1 MLFDAGNSRIKWA
14 LVRDGRLGALQAA
27 ALDDITALQRWL
39 ARTAQIDR
47 AVGVCVAGKAYERLL
62 KVELHRVGHPAPEF
76 VKSSDL
82 AGGVRN
88 GYREAWQL
96 GDDRWAGA
104 VAAWHRA
111 GCYRTVC
118 AVSVGTALT
127 IDLVDHDGH
136 HRGGLIAPGPE
147 MMLGSL
153 LGKTKGIAERAAP
166 GGARPRRKPAAGL
179 RGVVRPLAPP
189 GGGRVE
195 ACEERHAVH
204 AVSVSTSPA
213 GAELSWRVR
222 DRRRCSSGVTT
233 SAGGT
238 HVKCFDTS
246 FRSTK
251 ASVPKT
257 KGSVR
262 AGSPQGTKIEAI
274 APKSNA
280 VNAAQATPNNAER
293 QVST

>member
-1 MLFDAGNSRIKWA
+1 MNTMLFDAGNSRIKWA

-39 ARTAQIDR
+39 ARTARIDR

-76 VKSSDL
+76 LKSSDL
-82 AGGVRN
+82 AAGVRN

-96 GDDRWAGA
+96 GDDRWAGS

-166 GGARPRRKPAAGL
+166 GGARPRRRPVAGL
-179 RGVVRPLAPP
+179 RGVVRPLADNTRAAIEAGCLTAAAGLIDRTVNQLTRELGVRPVVFVT
-189 GGGRVE
+189 GGGADSVLPLLKG
-195 ACEERHAVH
+195 ACKPCPELVLRGVAVL
-204 AVSVSTSPA
+204 ADVPI
-213 GAELSWRVR
+213 
-222 DRRRCSSGVTT
+222 RRR
-233 SAGGT
+233 A
-238 HVKCFDTS
+238 
-246 FRSTK
+246 
-251 ASVPKT
+251 
-257 KGSVR
+257 
-262 AGSPQGTKIEAI
+262 
-274 APKSNA
+274 
-280 VNAAQATPNNAER
+280 
-293 QVST
+293 